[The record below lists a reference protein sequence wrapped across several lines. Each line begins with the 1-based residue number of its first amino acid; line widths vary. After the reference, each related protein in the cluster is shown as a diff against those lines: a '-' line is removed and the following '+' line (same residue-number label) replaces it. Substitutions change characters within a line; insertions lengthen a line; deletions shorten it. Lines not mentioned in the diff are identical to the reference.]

1 MYMYYV
7 PVFVS
12 GGRIVGTMAARSGNS
27 SSVILVLVFILQYI
41 MRKGRLCTLLLASG
55 LSAVASFQAPSSQ
68 NCLHAGSANKKWS
81 TKKLLRASK
90 SSDEQDFESLR
101 PETSF
106 GSEAVPEGQRPVNEY
121 LDVTNQPLF
130 GWASTEAGSLGLL
143 TRLLIFYSVIFGLVC
158 YPISGATFTQ
168 EGYLLQKLAAS
179 NVGAMFVVF
188 ILLIRLYSG
197 WGYVGQRLSSKVIE
211 YEETGWYDGDWEEKT
226 ETEMRRDRMLFN
238 SEVKPVVDRLRTF
251 LLGSGGLFVASII
264 SFNVILASK
273 PMFDQYDPG
282 ILERLSYDDKLADSA
297 ALNSRGKPAYCDSRY
312 YQAVAN
318 GGQGCK

>member
-1 MYMYYV
+1 MV
-7 PVFVS
+7 
-12 GGRIVGTMAARSGNS
+12 ARSRNS
-27 SSVILVLVFILQYI
+27 SSVILVLVFILQYT
-41 MRKGRLCTLLLASG
+41 MRKGRLCTLLWASG
-55 LSAVASFQAPSSQ
+55 LSAVASFRAPSSQ
-68 NCLHAGSANKKWS
+68 HHLHAGSGANKKWS
-81 TKKLLRASK
+81 TTELLRASK
-90 SSDEQDFESLR
+90 STDEQDFESLR